1 MRNLIKPFALVSLMT
16 LSACSAMGPQTPSI
30 STPLQVSTSAQ
41 TPTSETKYVPCT
53 ALVIVQ
59 LSRKDTTGTKV
70 QVEGNNTVLTQA
82 CR

>member
-16 LSACSAMGPQTPSI
+16 LGGCLGTGPQTPSL
-30 STPLQVSTSAQ
+30 STPTPVSTAAQ
-41 TPTSETKYVPCT
+41 TPTSATKYVPCS

-59 LSRKDTTGTKV
+59 LSRKDTTGTKAV
-70 QVEGNNTVLTQA
+70 VEGNNRVLTDA